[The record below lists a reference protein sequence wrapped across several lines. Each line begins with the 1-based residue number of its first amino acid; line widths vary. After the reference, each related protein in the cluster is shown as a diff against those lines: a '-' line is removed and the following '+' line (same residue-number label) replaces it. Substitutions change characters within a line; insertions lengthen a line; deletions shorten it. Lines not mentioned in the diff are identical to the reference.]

1 MQYAGIREE
10 HLAVRTNA
18 GVFDVSHMGEVETR
32 GPDALKFLQH
42 VLSNDLRRM
51 PEGGAQYSVMCK
63 EDGGVLDDLFTYR
76 LADCEFLTVTNA
88 ANHDKDLAWLQE
100 QAGGF
105 DVDVIDAAAKFA
117 MLAVQGPNARRL
129 VHGLTDGNLPSRF
142 HVCQRTVAGVPML
155 VCGTGYTGED
165 GVELLLDP
173 EHAPVVWDALLEA
186 GAAPVGLGARDTLRM
201 EVCFHLYGND
211 LSEERGPIEAGLG
224 WCCKEAD
231 GLHRLRS
238 DRPSASGGDGREA
251 RPVRDRG
258 AGHRAPGQPG
268 DRWRRGDQ
276 RHVLTVSGAR
286 HRDGVRFEGPR
297 EARNA
302 LRDRRAWPDPA
313 RGRRAQ
319 ASIHK
324 GSLDS
329 MADASYP
336 DDLKYHPEHDWA
348 RIDGDSATF
357 GITWYAQDALGEVVF
372 YDAPEVGATISKD
385 QAYTEVESVKAVSDV
400 IAPLSGEVIAINDV
414 LADKPETINEDPYG
428 DGWLVRV
435 KLSDPSEADSLT
447 GCDRVP
453 GDARLNDSP

>member
-1 MQYAGIREE
+1 MPFAGWEMPVQYAGIREE
-10 HLAVRTNA
+10 HAAVRTNA

-32 GPDALKFLQH
+32 GPDALRFLQH
-42 VLSNDLRRM
+42 LLSNDLRRM

-88 ANHDKDLAWLQE
+88 ANHEKDLAWLQE

-142 HVCQRTVAGVPML
+142 HVCQRTVAGVAML

-224 WCCKEAD
+224 WCCKEAT
-231 GLHRLRS
+231 GFIGSEAIAQARAEGTAEKLVPFVIEGQGIARQGN
-238 DRPSASGGDGREA
+238 PVIGGGEVTSGTFSPCLERGIGMA
-251 RPVRDRG
+251 YVSRDR
-258 AGHRAPGQPG
+258 AEPGT
-268 DRWRRGDQ
+268 
-276 RHVLTVSGAR
+276 H
-286 HRDGVRFEGPR
+286 FEI
-297 EARNA
+297 
-302 LRDRRAWPDPA
+302 DV
-313 RGRRAQ
+313 RGRIRPAVVERKPLYT
-319 ASIHK
+319 K
-324 GSLDS
+324 G
-329 MADASYP
+329 A
-336 DDLKYHPEHDWA
+336 
-348 RIDGDSATF
+348 
-357 GITWYAQDALGEVVF
+357 
-372 YDAPEVGATISKD
+372 
-385 QAYTEVESVKAVSDV
+385 
-400 IAPLSGEVIAINDV
+400 
-414 LADKPETINEDPYG
+414 
-428 DGWLVRV
+428 
-435 KLSDPSEADSLT
+435 
-447 GCDRVP
+447 
-453 GDARLNDSP
+453 

>member
-1 MQYAGIREE
+1 VSSTTELRRTPLYQRHADLGAKLVPFAGWEMPVQYAGIREE

-42 VLSNDLRRM
+42 VLSNDVRRM

-88 ANHDKDLAWLQE
+88 ANHEKDLAWLQE
-100 QAGGF
+100 RAAGF

-173 EHAPVVWDALLEA
+173 EHAPVVWDALIAA

-224 WCCKEAD
+224 WCCKEAT
-231 GLHRLRS
+231 GFIGSEAVAQARAEGTAEKLVPFVIGGQGIARQGNPVIGGGEVTSGTFSPSLEKGIGMAYVSR
-238 DRPSASGGDGREA
+238 DRAEPGTHFEIDVRGRA
-251 RPVRDRG
+251 RPAVVERKPLYKKG
-258 AGHRAPGQPG
+258 A
-268 DRWRRGDQ
+268 
-276 RHVLTVSGAR
+276 
-286 HRDGVRFEGPR
+286 
-297 EARNA
+297 
-302 LRDRRAWPDPA
+302 
-313 RGRRAQ
+313 
-319 ASIHK
+319 
-324 GSLDS
+324 
-329 MADASYP
+329 
-336 DDLKYHPEHDWA
+336 
-348 RIDGDSATF
+348 
-357 GITWYAQDALGEVVF
+357 
-372 YDAPEVGATISKD
+372 
-385 QAYTEVESVKAVSDV
+385 
-400 IAPLSGEVIAINDV
+400 
-414 LADKPETINEDPYG
+414 
-428 DGWLVRV
+428 
-435 KLSDPSEADSLT
+435 
-447 GCDRVP
+447 
-453 GDARLNDSP
+453 

>member
-1 MQYAGIREE
+1 MTSTAELRRTPLYERHAGLGAKLVPFAGWEMPVQYAGIREE
-10 HLAVRTNA
+10 HVAVRTNA

-88 ANHDKDLAWLQE
+88 ANHEKDLAWLQE

-117 MLAVQGPNARRL
+117 MLAVQGPRARSL

-142 HVCQRTVAGVPML
+142 HVCQRSVAGVPVL

-173 EHAPVVWDALLEA
+173 KHAPAVWDAVIEA

-224 WCCKEAD
+224 WCCKEAT
-231 GLHRLRS
+231 GFIGSEAVARARQEGTAEKLVPFVIEGQGIARQGNPVIGGGEVTSGTFSPCL
-238 DRPSASGGDGREA
+238 DRGIGMAYVS
-251 RPVRDRG
+251 RDR
-258 AGHRAPGQPG
+258 AEPGTHF
-268 DRWRRGDQ
+268 DID
-276 RHVLTVSGAR
+276 V
-286 HRDGVRFEGPR
+286 
-297 EARNA
+297 
-302 LRDRRAWPDPA
+302 
-313 RGRRAQ
+313 RGRTRPA
-319 ASIHK
+319 IVEGKPLYTK
-324 GSLDS
+324 G
-329 MADASYP
+329 A
-336 DDLKYHPEHDWA
+336 
-348 RIDGDSATF
+348 
-357 GITWYAQDALGEVVF
+357 
-372 YDAPEVGATISKD
+372 
-385 QAYTEVESVKAVSDV
+385 
-400 IAPLSGEVIAINDV
+400 
-414 LADKPETINEDPYG
+414 
-428 DGWLVRV
+428 
-435 KLSDPSEADSLT
+435 
-447 GCDRVP
+447 
-453 GDARLNDSP
+453 